1 MKFPKDE
8 DGKILSMLYREGL
21 NFKKPHNVDFYVAVP
36 DEKNGEAMIKALA
49 DNGYK
54 FMMEYDDD
62 VEEWTCFGSV
72 KMHLK
77 HNEITAVQKKL
88 DAIVKPLGGYA
99 DGWGVM
105 TE

>member
-1 MKFPKDE
+1 MIFPKDE
-8 DGKILSMLYREGL
+8 DGKVLNMLYKEGL
-21 NFKKPHNVDFYVAVP
+21 NFKKPHMIDFYVAVP
-36 DEKNGEAMIKALA
+36 DQKNGEAILKALS
-49 DNGYK
+49 DKGYK

-77 HNEITAVQKKL
+77 HNEIVGMQKKL
-88 DAIVKPLGGYA
+88 DEICKPLGGYA

>member
-1 MKFPKDE
+1 MNFPKDE
-8 DGKILSMLYREGL
+8 DGKVLNMLYKEGL
-21 NFKKPHNVDFYVAVP
+21 NFKKPHMIDFYVAVP
-36 DEKNGEAMIKALA
+36 DQKNGEAILKALS
-49 DNGYK
+49 DKGYK

-77 HNEITAVQKKL
+77 HNEIVGMQKKL
-88 DAIVKPLGGYA
+88 DEICKPLGGYA

>member
-1 MKFPKDE
+1 MNFPKDE
-8 DGKILSMLYREGL
+8 DGKVLNMLYKEGL
-21 NFKKPHNVDFYVAVP
+21 NFKKPHMIDFYIAIP
-36 DEKNGEAMIKALA
+36 DQKNGDAILKALS
-49 DNGYK
+49 DKGYK

-62 VEEWTCFGSV
+62 EEEWTCFGSV

-77 HNEITAVQKKL
+77 HNEIVAMQKKL
-88 DAIVKPLGGYA
+88 DEISKPLGGHA